1 MTHPNAMLPEEL
13 RELVWDMANAALDL
27 AQHLRFTHEMLRDDL
42 KNGAYEKA
50 IRMAYDI
57 VKMPDSD
64 YKKRDP
70 RCDVVFFG
78 AEGLTRPD
86 ITLDD
91 LIMSVGEIMK
101 EKEDL

>member
-1 MTHPNAMLPEEL
+1 MTHPNCMLPEEL

-27 AQHLRFTHEMLRDDL
+27 AQHLSFTHEMLREDL
-42 KNGAYEKA
+42 RDGAYEKA
-50 IRMAYDI
+50 IKMAYDI
-57 VKMPDSD
+57 VKMPDGD

-91 LIMSVGEIMK
+91 LIKSVGDMEQ
-101 EKEDL
+101 KEDL

>member
-1 MTHPNAMLPEEL
+1 MTHPNEMLPEEL

-27 AQHLRFTHEMLRDDL
+27 AQHLSFTHECLRDDL
-42 KNGAYEKA
+42 KEGAYVKA

-91 LIMSVGEIMK
+91 LIMSAGDMEQ
-101 EKEDL
+101 KEDL